1 MLRFSVVLLI
11 LALLLTACG
20 SAKSE
25 KNLIVMDTVVSLN
38 AEGEGANKAVKES
51 AEWLKDFD
59 KRVGMTEESEI
70 VKLSDNNKGEF
81 QEVSEDVYEVLK
93 LGKKYTEFTKQSFNV
108 TAGELTTLWDKARE
122 VEEPPN
128 VEAVEKA
135 KSSVNVENLSLKVE
149 GDRLYKVSVKNGA
162 SITVGAIAKGYAAD
176 KVKGIYEKNK
186 ATGLINLGT
195 STMIAIGDKTYNIGI
210 KNPRKEGEL
219 LGVVKLKN
227 AALSTSG
234 DYERYFIKNG
244 VRYHHIIDPKT
255 GYSANNGIA
264 SATVIVPLSHENAG
278 AVSDALSTALIVLG
292 ESGVSLLSED
302 MRALLVKTDGTL
314 TKIND
319 FEIKE

>member
-1 MLRFSVVLLI
+1 MLRFSFAVFV

-20 SAKSE
+20 SVKSE
-25 KNLIVMDTVVSLN
+25 KNLLVMDTVVSLK
-38 AEGEGANKAVKES
+38 AEGEGAREAVKES
-51 AEWLKDFD
+51 AEWLRDFD

-70 VKLSDNNKGEF
+70 QKLSDSNEEKY
-81 QEVSEDVYEVLK
+81 QEVSEDVYEVLR
-93 LGKKYTEFTKQSFNV
+93 LGKEYTAFTKQAFNV
-108 TAGELTTLWDKARE
+108 TAGSLTALWDKARE
-122 VEEPPN
+122 IEEPPN
-128 VEAVEKA
+128 VEAVKKA
-135 KSSVNVENLSLKVE
+135 KSSVNIENLSIKVE
-149 GDRLYKVSVKNGA
+149 GNNLYKVSVKSGA
-162 SITVGAIAKGYAAD
+162 SLTVGAIAKGYAAD
-176 KVKGIYEKNK
+176 KVKEIYEKNK

-195 STMIAIGDKTYNIGI
+195 STMIATGDKTYNIGI

-255 GYSANNGIA
+255 GYPANNGIA

-278 AVSDALSTALIVLG
+278 AVSDALSTALVVLG

-302 MRALLVKTDGTL
+302 MRALFVRIDGEII
-314 TKIND
+314 KVNG
-319 FEIKE
+319 FEMQ

>member
-1 MLRFSVVLLI
+1 MLRFSFAVFV

-20 SAKSE
+20 SVKSE
-25 KNLIVMDTVVSLN
+25 KNLLVMDTVVSLK
-38 AEGEGANKAVKES
+38 AEGEGSREAVKES
-51 AEWLKDFD
+51 AEWLRDFD

-70 VKLSDNNKGEF
+70 QKLSDSNEEKY
-81 QEVSEDVYEVLK
+81 QEVSEDVYEVLR
-93 LGKKYTEFTKQSFNV
+93 LGKEYTAFTKQAFNV
-108 TAGELTTLWDKARE
+108 TAGSLTALWDKARE
-122 VEEPPN
+122 IEEPPN
-128 VEAVEKA
+128 VEAVKKA
-135 KSSVNVENLSLKVE
+135 KSSVNIENLSIKVE
-149 GDRLYKVSVKNGA
+149 GNNLYKVSVKSGA
-162 SITVGAIAKGYAAD
+162 SLTVGAIAKGYAAD
-176 KVKGIYEKNK
+176 KVKEIYEKNK

-195 STMIAIGDKTYNIGI
+195 STMIATGDKTYNIGI

-255 GYSANNGIA
+255 GYPANNGIA

-278 AVSDALSTALIVLG
+278 AVSDALSTALVVLG

-302 MRALLVKTDGTL
+302 MRALFVRIDGEII
-314 TKIND
+314 KVNG
-319 FEIKE
+319 FEMQ